1 MFDTSKMEHSKSYH
15 QLRVIKWNQFIR
27 DKRYIAIP
35 ETFNKGISES
45 ENAKKDGSYHSVLG
59 RYTMGWMYGIL
70 TSDDEINRELN
81 KEEQTKWY
89 FVNADKLPE
98 NWWKLAMRTG
108 KTGVIDEDM
117 PGEGDGVF
125 DPSEDDRRAALYDML
140 MPAYRAFRENF
151 QARPWY
157 HWFTQHDRYT
167 AERDTMH
174 AIRGIMITLTGFDRA
189 TFDSDYN
196 QYVEHVTEQAKV
208 DDLKKAEG
216 EKEIEKEKVNVV
228 GDVIIEPNNLGV
240 QEPIIEDSEL
250 DKSMP
255 IPEDDNSRG
264 YY

>member
-15 QLRVIKWNQFIR
+15 QLRVMKWNQFIR

-35 ETFNKGISES
+35 DIFNKGISES
-45 ENAKKDGSYHSVLG
+45 EKAKKDDSYHSILS
-59 RYTMGWMYGIL
+59 RYTMGWIYGIM

-89 FVNADKLPE
+89 FVNADRLPE

-108 KTGVIDEDM
+108 KTGVIDDDM
-117 PGEGDGVF
+117 PGGGFGVF

-174 AIRGIMITLTGFDRA
+174 AIRGIMMTLTGFDRA

-196 QYVEHVTEQAKV
+196 QYVEYVTEQVKV
-208 DDLKKAEG
+208 EEEPKKNEV
-216 EKEIEKEKVNVV
+216 EKEKVNVV
-228 GDVIIEPNNLGV
+228 GDAIIDPNNLGV
-240 QEPIIEDSEL
+240 EEPIIEDNEL
-250 DKSMP
+250 DKSIP
-255 IPEDDNSRG
+255 IPDDTSSRG

>member
-35 ETFNKGISES
+35 DIFNKGISEA
-45 ENAKKDGSYHSVLG
+45 EKAKKDGSYHSVLG

-125 DPSEDDRRAALYDML
+125 DPLEDDRRAALYDML

-174 AIRGIMITLTGFDRA
+174 AIRGIMMTLTGFDRA

-196 QYVEHVTEQAKV
+196 QYVEHVTGQVKV
-208 DDLKKAEG
+208 EEEPKKNEG
-216 EKEIEKEKVNVV
+216 EKEKVEIDKKDLNNEQNLEVQKPIESNPNLEESI
-228 GDVIIEPNNLGV
+228 VID
-240 QEPIIEDSEL
+240 DSSEAL
-250 DKSMP
+250 
-255 IPEDDNSRG
+255 
-264 YY
+264 

>member
-35 ETFNKGISES
+35 DIFNKGISEA
-45 ENAKKDGSYHSVLG
+45 EKAKKDGSYHSILS
-59 RYTMGWMYGIL
+59 RYTMGWIYGIM

-89 FVNADKLPE
+89 FVNADRLPE

-117 PGEGDGVF
+117 PGGGFGVF
-125 DPSEDDRRAALYDML
+125 DPTEDDRRAALYDML

-174 AIRGIMITLTGFDRA
+174 AIRGIMMTLTGFDRA

-196 QYVEHVTEQAKV
+196 QYVEHVTGQVKV
-208 DDLKKAEG
+208 EEEPQKNEV
-216 EKEIEKEKVNVV
+216 EKEKVEIDKKDLNNEHNLEVQKPIESNPNLEES
-228 GDVIIEPNNLGV
+228 IIL
-240 QEPIIEDSEL
+240 DDRSEF
-250 DKSMP
+250 
-255 IPEDDNSRG
+255 
-264 YY
+264 

>member
-35 ETFNKGISES
+35 DIFNKGISED
-45 ENAKKDGSYHSVLG
+45 EKAKKDGSYHSVLG

-89 FVNADKLPE
+89 FVKADRLPE

-117 PGEGDGVF
+117 PGEGFGVF
-125 DPSEDDRRAALYDML
+125 DPTEDDRRAALYDML

-157 HWFTQHDRYT
+157 HWITQHDRYT

-174 AIRGIMITLTGFDRA
+174 AIRGIMMTLTGFDRA

-196 QYVEHVTEQAKV
+196 QYVEHVTGQVKV
-208 DDLKKAEG
+208 EEEPKKNEV
-216 EKEIEKEKVNVV
+216 EKEKVEIDKKDLNNEQNL
-228 GDVIIEPNNLGV
+228 DIQKPIAPKNELEESIIL
-240 QEPIIEDSEL
+240 DDRSE
-250 DKSMP
+250 
-255 IPEDDNSRG
+255 I
-264 YY
+264 

>member
-35 ETFNKGISES
+35 DIFNKGISED
-45 ENAKKDGSYHSVLG
+45 EKAKKDGSYHSVLG

-89 FVNADKLPE
+89 FVKADRLPE

-117 PGEGDGVF
+117 PGEGFGVF
-125 DPSEDDRRAALYDML
+125 DPTEDDRRAALYDML

-157 HWFTQHDRYT
+157 HWITQHDRYT

-174 AIRGIMITLTGFDRA
+174 AIRGIMMTLTGFDRA

-196 QYVEHVTEQAKV
+196 QYVEYVTEQVKV
-208 DDLKKAEG
+208 EEEPKKNEV
-216 EKEIEKEKVNVV
+216 EKEKVNVT
-228 GDVIIEPNNLGV
+228 GDAIIDPNTLGV
-240 QEPIIEDSEL
+240 QEPIIENNDL
-250 DKSMP
+250 DKSIP
-255 IPEDDNSRG
+255 IADDASSRG

>member
-27 DKRYIAIP
+27 DKSYIAIP
-35 ETFNKGISES
+35 DIFNKGISET
-45 ENAKKDGSYHSVLG
+45 EKAKKDDSYHSILS
-59 RYTMGWMYGIL
+59 RYTMGWIYGIM

-125 DPSEDDRRAALYDML
+125 DPLEDDRRAALYDML

-174 AIRGIMITLTGFDRA
+174 AIRGIMMTLTGFDRA

-196 QYVEHVTEQAKV
+196 QYVEHVTEQVKV
-208 DDLKKAEG
+208 EEEPQKNEV
-216 EKEIEKEKVNVV
+216 EKEKVEIDKKDLNNEHNLEVQKPIAHKNELEES
-228 GDVIIEPNNLGV
+228 IILD
-240 QEPIIEDSEL
+240 DSSEAL
-250 DKSMP
+250 
-255 IPEDDNSRG
+255 
-264 YY
+264 

>member
-27 DKRYIAIP
+27 DKSYIAIP
-35 ETFNKGISES
+35 DIFNKGISET
-45 ENAKKDGSYHSVLG
+45 EKAKKDDSYHSILS
-59 RYTMGWMYGIL
+59 RYTMGWIYGIM

-81 KEEQTKWY
+81 KEEQTKLY

-125 DPSEDDRRAALYDML
+125 DPLEDDRRAALYDML

-174 AIRGIMITLTGFDRA
+174 AIRGIMMTLTGFDRA

-196 QYVEHVTEQAKV
+196 QYVEYVTVQVKV
-208 DDLKKAEG
+208 EEEPKKNEV
-216 EKEIEKEKVNVV
+216 EKEKVEIDKKDLNNEHNLEVQKP
-228 GDVIIEPNNLGV
+228 IESNLDMEKSIV
-240 QEPIIEDSEL
+240 LDDRSEF
-250 DKSMP
+250 
-255 IPEDDNSRG
+255 
-264 YY
+264 

>member
-15 QLRVIKWNQFIR
+15 QLRVIKWNQCIR

-45 ENAKKDGSYHSVLG
+45 ENAKKNGSYHSVLS
-59 RYTMGWMYGIL
+59 RYTMGWIYGIM

-89 FVNADKLPE
+89 FVNADRLPE

-117 PGEGDGVF
+117 PGEGSGVF
-125 DPSEDDRRAALYDML
+125 DPTEDDRRAALYDML

-174 AIRGIMITLTGFDRA
+174 AIRGIMMTLTGFDRA

-196 QYVEHVTEQAKV
+196 QYVEHVTGQVKV
-208 DDLKKAEG
+208 EEEPQKNEV
-216 EKEIEKEKVNVV
+216 EKEKVEIDKKDLNNEHNL
-228 GDVIIEPNNLGV
+228 DVQKPIENDPDLEESIV
-240 QEPIIEDSEL
+240 LDDRSEAL
-250 DKSMP
+250 
-255 IPEDDNSRG
+255 
-264 YY
+264 